1 MNDFRSRVLLPIFL
15 PLLAAAGVIGFAFAL
30 SRVLLAVS
38 EAQSNFIALFVAI
51 YLLALAGLISARPR
65 ISSKALGVGLVV
77 GLLSVGVAGVFAAQA
92 GMREL
97 HHEEEHAEG
106 GAAGEGEGHGEG
118 KDGGAAALP
127 EGALVFVAEDI
138 KFTEAPSSL
147 PAGEAVIAIQ
157 NNGGSPHNVVIDEL
171 DVKVEAQG
179 GQSASDTYELEPG
192 TYTYY
197 CDVPGH
203 RSAGMEGQITVQ

>member
-1 MNDFRSRVLLPIFL
+1 MKEDFRNRVLLPIFL
-15 PLLAAAGVIGFAFAL
+15 PLLALAGIIGFAFAL

-38 EAQSNFIALFVAI
+38 EAASNFIALFVAL
-51 YLLALAGLISARPR
+51 YLLALAGMISARPR

-77 GLLSVGVAGVFAAQA
+77 GLLSVGVAGVLAAQA

-106 GAAGEGEGHGEG
+106 EPAEAAVE
-118 KDGGAAALP
+118 LP
-127 EGALVFVAEDI
+127 EGAQVWVAVDN
-138 KFTEAPSSL
+138 KFSEAPTSI
-147 PAGEAVIAIQ
+147 PAGEAIIAIR
-157 NNGGSPHNVVIDEL
+157 NDGGAPHNVTFEEA
-171 DVKVEAQG
+171 DVKVQAAG
-179 GQSASDTYELEPG
+179 GQAASDTYELEPG

-203 RSAGMEGQITVQ
+203 RQQGMEGQVTVQ

>member
-1 MNDFRSRVLLPIFL
+1 MNDFRKRVLLPIFL
-15 PLLAAAGVIGFAFAL
+15 PLLAVAGIIGFAFAL

-38 EAQSNFIALFVAI
+38 ETGSNFIALFVAA

-77 GLLSVGVAGVFAAQA
+77 GLLSVGVAGVLAAQA

-97 HHEEEHAEG
+97 HHEEEHTEAEDDPAAADLPEGAQVWVSVDNEFTEAPESIPAGEVIVALRNDG
-106 GAAGEGEGHGEG
+106 GAPHNVTFEEADV
-118 KDGGAAALP
+118 KVQAQGGAAA
-127 EGALVFVAEDI
+127 
-138 KFTEAPSSL
+138 
-147 PAGEAVIAIQ
+147 
-157 NNGGSPHNVVIDEL
+157 
-171 DVKVEAQG
+171 
-179 GQSASDTYELEPG
+179 SDTFQLEPG

-203 RSAGMEGQITVQ
+203 RSQGMEGQVTVQ

>member
-1 MNDFRSRVLLPIFL
+1 MNSDFRNRVLLPIFL
-15 PLLAAAGVIGFAFAL
+15 PLLAAAGIIGFAFAL

-38 EAQSNFIALFVAI
+38 ETGSNFIALFVAI

-65 ISSKALGVGLVV
+65 ITSKALGIGLVV
-77 GLLSVGVAGVFAAQA
+77 GLLSVGVAGVLAAQA

-106 GAAGEGEGHGEG
+106 EKAAGEE
-118 KDGGAAALP
+118 DAAAALP
-127 EGALVFVAEDI
+127 EGALVWVAEDI
-138 KFTEAPSSL
+138 EFTEAPETI
-147 PAGEAVIAIQ
+147 PAGEAIIAIR
-157 NNGGSPHNVVIDEL
+157 NDGGSPHNVVIDEL
-171 DVKVEAQG
+171 GVKVEAQG
-179 GQSASDTYELEPG
+179 GESASDTYTLEEG

-203 RSAGMEGQITVQ
+203 RSAGMEGQVTVQ

>member
-1 MNDFRSRVLLPIFL
+1 MNDFRSRVLLPILL

-38 EAQSNFIALFVAI
+38 ETGSNFIALFVAI

-65 ISSKALGVGLVV
+65 ISSRALGVGLVV
-77 GLLSVGVAGVFAAQA
+77 GLLSVGVAGVLAAQA

-97 HHEEEHAEG
+97 HHSEEHAEG
-106 GAAGEGEGHGEG
+106 GAGEEE
-118 KDGGAAALP
+118 AAAELP
-127 EGALVFVAEDI
+127 EGALVWVAEDI
-138 KFTEAPSSL
+138 KFTEAPPAI
-147 PAGEAVIAIQ
+147 PAGEAVIAIR
-157 NNGGSPHNVVIDEL
+157 NDGGSPHNVVIEEL

-179 GQSASDTYELEPG
+179 GESASDTYTLEPG
-192 TYTYY
+192 TYTYF

-203 RSAGMEGQITVQ
+203 RSAGMEGQVTVQ

>member
-1 MNDFRSRVLLPIFL
+1 MKEDFRNRVLLPIFL
-15 PLLAAAGVIGFAFAL
+15 PLLAVAGIIGFAFAL

-38 EAQSNFIALFVAI
+38 ETASNFIALFVAM

-77 GLLSVGVAGVFAAQA
+77 GLLSVGVAGVLAAQA

-97 HHEEEHAEG
+97 HHEEEVAEEEPAE
-106 GAAGEGEGHGEG
+106 AAGAEIPEGAQVWVAVDNEFSEAPASIPAGEVVIAIRN
-118 KDGGAAALP
+118 DGGA
-127 EGALVFVAEDI
+127 
-138 KFTEAPSSL
+138 
-147 PAGEAVIAIQ
+147 
-157 NNGGSPHNVVIDEL
+157 PHNVTFEQA
-171 DVKVEAQG
+171 DVKVQAAG
-179 GQSASDTYELEPG
+179 GQAASDTYELDPG

-203 RSAGMEGQITVQ
+203 RQQGMEGQVTVQ